1 MNPLRHLLTS
11 FLFFIAGAF
20 LVFSLYKNSEKLFLN
35 GSIEKSS
42 LSGIRG
48 VVERVEKDALVVL
61 IQNYSSLPVIPEK
74 ETGVLKLRISTK
86 NALVIGRREE
96 YEGKNTSDKYRALSL
111 ADLSTGQAV
120 YIKLSQYD
128 SLQSVI
134 IEIRDQNNILA
145 NL

>member
-1 MNPLRHLLTS
+1 MLTS

-20 LVFSLYKNSEKLFLN
+20 LVFSLYKNSEEFFLN

-48 VVERVEKDALVVL
+48 MIERVEKDALVVL

-74 ETGVLKLRISTK
+74 ETEVLKLRISTK
-86 NALVIGRREE
+86 NALVVGRREE
-96 YEGKNTSDKYRALSL
+96 YEGKNASKYKTLSL
-111 ADLSTGQAV
+111 ADLSPGQGV
-120 YIKLSQYD
+120 YIKLSQYAQ
-128 SLQSVI
+128 LQSVI
-134 IEIRDQNNILA
+134 IEIREPNNMLA